1 MLCLIKN
8 VPMQM
13 SGLRQKMSDNLLVQG
28 STLLCSVVHTRLS
41 LMLQRKGTLLFK
53 IIFRSSVSYRKVF
66 GSVWVFLA
74 SLSCFHIAILLYPQN
89 HSYAKHKIIK
99 GCNDNSFPWSSL
111 VVSLSCYSKFN
122 EEQWIFKTVSL
133 KVCRKSRV
141 SFCEAVYFTLQMTS
155 DSSYLPYETLFS

>member
-41 LMLQRKGTLLFK
+41 LM
-53 IIFRSSVSYRKVF
+53 YRKVF

-89 HSYAKHKIIK
+89 HSYTKHKIIK